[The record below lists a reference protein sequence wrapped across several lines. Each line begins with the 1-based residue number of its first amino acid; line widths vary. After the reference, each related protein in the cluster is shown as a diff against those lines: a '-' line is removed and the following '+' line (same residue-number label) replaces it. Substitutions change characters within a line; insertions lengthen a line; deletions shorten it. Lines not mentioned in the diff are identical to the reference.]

1 MDAVLFLILVLVA
14 SCALSVW
21 TASGAR
27 ADRKRLDAMESVVT
41 NQGNL
46 LSSLVASLGGDGA
59 PTPAAPTIGATV
71 SGSALAD
78 ASTVLEN
85 ASEEDLA
92 KAAAVLKKLGLGE

>member
-27 ADRKRLDAMESVVT
+27 ADRKRIDTMESVVS
-41 NQGNL
+41 NQGNVI
-46 LSSLVASLGGDGA
+46 SSLVASLGGDGA
-59 PTPAAPTIGATV
+59 PTSAVPTIGAPV
-71 SGSALAD
+71 PGSALAD

-85 ASEEDLA
+85 ATDEDLA
-92 KAAAVLKKLGLGE
+92 AAAAVLKKLGLGD

>member
-27 ADRKRLDAMESVVT
+27 ADRKRLDAMESVVS

-46 LSSLVASLGGDGA
+46 LSSLVASHGGDGA
-59 PTPAAPTIGATV
+59 PTSAVPTTGASV
-71 SGSALAD
+71 PGSALAD
-78 ASTVLEN
+78 ASIVLEN

-92 KAAAVLKKLGLGE
+92 AAASVLKKLGLGE

>member
-14 SCALSVW
+14 SCVLSVW

-27 ADRKRLDAMESVVT
+27 ADRKRLDAMESVVS

-46 LSSLVASLGGDGA
+46 ISSLVASLGGDGA
-59 PTPAAPTIGATV
+59 PTSAVPTIGAPV
-71 SGSALAD
+71 PGSALAD

-92 KAAAVLKKLGLGE
+92 AAAAVLKKLGLGD

>member
-1 MDAVLFLILVLVA
+1 MDAVLFLILLLVA
-14 SCALSVW
+14 ACALSVW

-59 PTPAAPTIGATV
+59 PTSAVPTTGAPV

-92 KAAAVLKKLGLGE
+92 AAAAMLKKLGLGE